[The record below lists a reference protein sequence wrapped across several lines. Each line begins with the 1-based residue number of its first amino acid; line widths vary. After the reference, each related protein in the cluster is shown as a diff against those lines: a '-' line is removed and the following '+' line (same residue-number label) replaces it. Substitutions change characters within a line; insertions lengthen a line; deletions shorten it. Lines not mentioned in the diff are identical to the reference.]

1 MKIPISSDQRK
12 ALLLSL
18 AKGSF
23 NIEVFP
29 ELAERIPNAV
39 AWHRFIPG
47 LYGED
52 HPAALPLDRSLKI
65 TALKTL
71 KNGYFNIAD
80 FAGVVEADKD
90 KNYFLDLMRASSV
103 TDADEW

>member
-29 ELAERIPNAV
+29 ELAERMPNAV
-39 AWHRFIPG
+39 AWYSFISG
-47 LYGED
+47 ISGEY
-52 HPAALPLDRSLKI
+52 HPAALPLDRPLKI
-65 TALKTL
+65 AALKML
-71 KNGYFNIAD
+71 KSGYFNIAD
-80 FAGVVEADKD
+80 FTGVIEADKD
-90 KNYFLDLMRASSV
+90 KNYFLSLMQAASA